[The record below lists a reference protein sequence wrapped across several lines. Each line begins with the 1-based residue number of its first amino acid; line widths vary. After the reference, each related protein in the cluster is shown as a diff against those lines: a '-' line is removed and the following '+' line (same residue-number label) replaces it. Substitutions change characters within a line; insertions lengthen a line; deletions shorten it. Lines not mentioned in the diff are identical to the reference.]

1 MLDHTTAM
9 NAVHEHRSGIV
20 LHTRQF
26 LSEHG
31 PALEAAARLLGG
43 DRWACRVRNLCAGTR
58 AVTSRPHVC
67 LRELEALLGL
77 LRLERVS
84 DPEADGADSFRA
96 IEPTDP
102 RVHDICL
109 LTEAFDRFL
118 RGISEKKAN
127 RNFPT

>member
-1 MLDHTTAM
+1 MLDHTTAT
-9 NAVHEHRSGIV
+9 NAAHEHRSGIL
-20 LHTRQF
+20 LHTHQF

-31 PALEAAARLLGG
+31 ADLEAAARLLGG

-58 AVTSRPHVC
+58 TATSPPHVG

-77 LRLERVS
+77 LRLERVG
-84 DPEADGADSFRA
+84 DPTDGAAYFA
-96 IEPTDP
+96 IIKPTDP

-109 LTEAFDRFL
+109 LTDALDHFL
-118 RGISEKKAN
+118 RGISKQKAN